1 MVCCSINDEAQQ
13 GANYLTS
20 FYKLA
25 WCIHCFAHRVIFVRG
40 KWKVL
45 FVPCTPTARMSAVCI
60 CGWQFQ
66 HIQYGNSATK
76 KNPEKEE
83 PIFPD
88 LPLNC
93 SLTKNSNGL
102 SILLNHNQLVL
113 KSLESV
119 QCEMYFCVIFIQ
131 PSPLDLG
138 FKPPHFSSGSLQW
151 LTFRPGNQERL
162 SSFNHTHEDF
172 F

>member
-1 MVCCSINDEAQQ
+1 MYPLFWTQSYICYKRSEK
-13 GANYLTS
+13 S
-20 FYKLA
+20 FS
-25 WCIHCFAHRVIFVRG
+25 CRVRPRQKRVQYAYVADSFNIFNTG
-40 KWKVL
+40 T
-45 FVPCTPTARMSAVCI
+45 VP
-60 CGWQFQ
+60 
-66 HIQYGNSATK
+66 HK
-76 KNPEKEE
+76 KTRDRRTHLSNM
-83 PIFPD
+83 
-88 LPLNC
+88 PLNC

-113 KSLESV
+113 KGLESV

-172 F
+172 FKRKKNKINQ